1 CAMWFTPCDG
11 QILRLRLRMTEKPAS
26 LAGICGEME
35 RKIYINLKKQS
46 QFAEGQK
53 DVKCTITSTYGDF
66 DG

>member
-1 CAMWFTPCDG
+1 
-11 QILRLRLRMTEKPAS
+11 MTEKPAS

-53 DVKCTITSTYGDF
+53 DVKCTITSTIADSVKMNG
-66 DG
+66 